1 MVDVFEQ
8 VEEELRSER
17 WKRLARTWL
26 PVLGGVLLVAL
37 IAALAW
43 WGWQSWETSKAD
55 KASVAYQTG
64 LESLEAGN
72 TAAADTAFTEAAAVG
87 NAAYKSLALQ
97 QRAGVAVTNNK
108 IPEAI
113 AFLDEAAKAD
123 GDALLA
129 DPARLKAA
137 MLLMDTGSL
146 ADVETRL
153 TPLTEEGRPL
163 RPFAQEALAMAR
175 LQNGQ
180 LPQAREV
187 FVLLT
192 LGQDVP
198 DSIRQKAQAAIAMI
212 DSGGAAGLTNIVKA
226 QAALPVATPGAP
238 AQAAPAAQPAAPAP
252 AAPAAQ

>member
-17 WKRLARTWL
+17 YKRLARTWL
-26 PVLGGVLLVAL
+26 PVVGGVLLVSL

-43 WGWQSWETSKAD
+43 WGWQSWETSKAE
-55 KASVAYQTG
+55 KAAVAYQTG
-64 LESLEAGN
+64 LEALEAGN
-72 TAAADTAFTEAAAVG
+72 PVAADVAFAQAVDNG

-97 QRAGVAVTNNK
+97 QRAGVAVATNK

-113 AFLDEAAKAD
+113 AFLDEAAKAN
-123 GDALLA
+123 GDELLA

-137 MLLMDTGSL
+137 MLLMDTATL
-146 ADVETRL
+146 ADIEARL

-180 LPQAREV
+180 LPQAREL
-187 FVLLT
+187 FVLLS
-192 LGQDVP
+192 LGQDIP
-198 DSIRQKAQAAIAMI
+198 ESIQEKASAAIAMI
-212 DSGGAAGLTNIVKA
+212 DSGAAAGLADIVKA
-226 QAALPVATPGAP
+226 QAALPVPTPGAA
-238 AQAAPAAQPAAPAP
+238 AQVPAAGPPAAPQ
-252 AAPAAQ
+252 AAQ

>member
-1 MVDVFEQ
+1 MVDVFEE

-26 PVLGGVLLVAL
+26 PVVGAVLLVAL

-72 TAAADTAFTEAAAVG
+72 TAAADTAFTEAAEVG

-97 QRAGVAVTNNK
+97 QRAGVALTNNK

-175 LQNGQ
+175 LQSGQ

-212 DSGGAAGLTNIVKA
+212 DSGGAAGLANIVKA

-238 AQAAPAAQPAAPAP
+238 APVAAPQAAAP

>member
-17 WKRLARTWL
+17 YKRLARTWL

-43 WGWQSWETSKAD
+43 WGWQSWETSRAEKA
-55 KASVAYQTG
+55 AVAYQTG
-64 LESLEAGN
+64 LEALEAGN
-72 TAAADTAFTEAAAVG
+72 PAAADVAFAQAVDNG

-97 QRAGVAVTNNK
+97 QRAGVAVATNK

-113 AFLDEAAKAD
+113 AFLDEAAKAN
-123 GDALLA
+123 GDEMLA

-137 MLLMDTGSL
+137 MLLMDTGTL
-146 ADVETRL
+146 ADIEARL
-153 TPLTEEGRPL
+153 TPLAEEGRPL

-180 LPQAREV
+180 LPQAREL
-187 FVLLT
+187 FVLLS
-192 LGQDVP
+192 LGQDIP
-198 DSIRQKAQAAIAMI
+198 ESLQERASAAIAMI
-212 DSGGAAGLTNIVKA
+212 DSGAAAGLADIVKA
-226 QAALPVATPGAP
+226 QAALPVPTQGA
-238 AQAAPAAQPAAPAP
+238 AAQVSPAGPPAAPL
-252 AAPAAQ
+252 AAQ

>member
-17 WKRLARTWL
+17 YKRLAKTWL
-26 PVLGGVLLVAL
+26 PVLAGVLLVAL

-43 WGWQSWETSKAD
+43 WGWQSWQSSKAE
-55 KASVAYQTG
+55 KAAVAYQTG
-64 LESLEAGN
+64 LEALEAGN
-72 TAAADTAFTEAAAVG
+72 PAAADVAFTQAADVG
-87 NAAYKSLALQ
+87 NAAYKALALQ
-97 QRAGVAVTNNK
+97 QRAGVAVASNK

-113 AFLDEAAKAD
+113 ALFDEAA
-123 GDALLA
+123 DASSDPLLA

-137 MLLMDTGSL
+137 MLLMDTGAL
-146 ADVETRL
+146 ADLETRL

-187 FVLLT
+187 FVLLS

-198 DSIRQKAQAAIAMI
+198 QSIQQKAAAAIAMI
-212 DSGGAAGLTNIVKA
+212 DSGGAAGLADIVKA

-238 AQAAPAAQPAAPAP
+238 AQVPPPSPQPAQPAA
-252 AAPAAQ
+252 Q

>member
-17 WKRLARTWL
+17 YKRLARTWL
-26 PVLGGVLLVAL
+26 PVVGGVLLVSL

-43 WGWQSWETSKAD
+43 WGWQSWETSKAE
-55 KASVAYQTG
+55 KAAVAYQTG
-64 LESLEAGN
+64 LEALEAGN
-72 TAAADTAFTEAAAVG
+72 PVAADVAFAQAVDNG

-97 QRAGVAVTNNK
+97 QRAGVAVATNK

-113 AFLDEAAKAD
+113 AFLDEAAKAN
-123 GDALLA
+123 GDELLA

-137 MLLMDTGSL
+137 MLLMDTATL
-146 ADVETRL
+146 ADIEARL

-180 LPQAREV
+180 LPQAREL
-187 FVLLT
+187 FVLLS

-198 DSIRQKAQAAIAMI
+198 ESVQEKASAAIAMI
-212 DSGGAAGLTNIVKA
+212 DSGAAAGLADIVKA
-226 QAALPVATPGAP
+226 QAALPVPTPGAA
-238 AQAAPAAQPAAPAP
+238 AQVPAAGPPAAPQ
-252 AAPAAQ
+252 AAQ